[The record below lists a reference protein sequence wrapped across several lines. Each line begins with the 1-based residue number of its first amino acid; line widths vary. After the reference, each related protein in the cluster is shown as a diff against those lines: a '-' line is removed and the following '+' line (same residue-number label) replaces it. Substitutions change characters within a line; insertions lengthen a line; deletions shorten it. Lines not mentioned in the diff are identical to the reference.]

1 VAELVNTDPKPGDYS
16 DRTTAAVRS
25 VLLEIGQI
33 LGSYRGKFVV
43 VGGTVPWLLLD
54 NPEMRH
60 IGSFDVDLSL
70 DPAALGDGEY
80 ATLIEELKKHDYAQ
94 SDELRKFQMVREVP
108 VNDGPPISVII
119 DFLMPRDAVLTRND
133 PPLVENFA
141 VQKAHGADLALRY
154 FETIKLE
161 GLMPKGGHNQV
172 ELAVASV
179 PALLAMKGYALNGRL
194 KEKDAYD
201 IYYCIRNY
209 RGGPRALAVDCQP
222 LLENPEAVTGFRHIS
237 SKFERQDGHG
247 PECVQRF
254 AAEAGILDDRTAD
267 QWQTDAFGQVDAWL
281 RALGIRG

>member
-1 VAELVNTDPKPGDYS
+1 LNTDPRPSDY
-16 DRTTAAVRS
+16 DNRTNAAVKS

-43 VGGTVPWLLLD
+43 IGGTVPWLLLD
-54 NPEMRH
+54 NPDMRH

-70 DPAALGDGEY
+70 DPVALGDGEY
-80 ATLIEELKKHDYAQ
+80 AMLIDELKKHDYAQ
-94 SDELRKFQMVREVP
+94 SVNLRKFQMVREVP
-108 VNDGPPISVII
+108 IEDGPPISVVI
-119 DFLMPRDAVLTRND
+119 DFLMPRDAVLTKND

-141 VQKAHGADLALRY
+141 VQKAYGADLALRY
-154 FETIKLE
+154 FETVNLE
-161 GLMPKGGHNQV
+161 GLMPRGGHNQV

-209 RGGPRALAVDCQP
+209 RGGPKALAIDCLP
-222 LLENPEAVTGFRHIS
+222 LLDNEEAITGYRHIS
-237 SKFERQDGHG
+237 SKFDRQDGHG
-247 PECVQRF
+247 PKCVQRF
-254 AAEAGILDDRTAD
+254 ATEAGILDGRTAE

-281 RALGIRG
+281 RALRIRV